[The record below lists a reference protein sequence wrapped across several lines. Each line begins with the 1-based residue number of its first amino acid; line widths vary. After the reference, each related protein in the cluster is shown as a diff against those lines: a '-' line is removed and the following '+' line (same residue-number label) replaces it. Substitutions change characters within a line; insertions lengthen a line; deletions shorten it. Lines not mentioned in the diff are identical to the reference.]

1 MSKTSKDQGFQA
13 FRILQIA
20 FVLVPIVA
28 GLDKFFNILTDWV
41 NYIAPLFQ
49 GILNGSA
56 QGFMMVV
63 GVVEIIAGI
72 GVLLKPKLFA
82 CIISIWLF
90 CVIINLIMTDQYFD
104 IALRDTGLLLGS
116 LALGKLS
123 QKYSKK

>member
-1 MSKTSKDQGFQA
+1 MSKNSKDQGFQA
-13 FRILQIA
+13 YRILQIA
-20 FVLVPIVA
+20 FVIVPIIA
-28 GLDKFFNILTDWV
+28 GLDKFFDVLTNWS
-41 NYIAPLFQ
+41 NYIAPIFQ
-49 GILNGSA
+49 GMLNGYD

-72 GVLLKPKLFA
+72 GVLLKPKIFA
-82 CIISIWLF
+82 FIISIWLF
-90 CVIINLIMTDQYFD
+90 CIIINLLMTGLYFD